1 MKFDVNGHTAFA
13 STGGRVHHACNPNL
27 VFVHGGGQSRL
38 TWTQQSRKAA
48 YRGYNVLAL
57 DLPGHG
63 HSTGEALATIE
74 AQADWIIN
82 AMDAVGFE
90 TATFIG
96 HSQGCLNVWKS
107 PAATPMNR

>member
-13 STGGRVHHACNPNL
+13 STGGRVHLPGNPNL
-27 VFVHGGGQSRL
+27 VFVHGSGQSRL

-90 TATFIG
+90 TATVIG
-96 HSQGCLNVWKS
+96 HSQGC
-107 PAATPMNR
+107 